1 MNQAQPERETRKI
14 SIDEV
19 RDRIA
24 KNQDVTLV
32 DSRSAGAWGE
42 SNVKAKGAV
51 RIPPDNIDR
60 YVQGVSPDEF
70 IVVYCT

>member
-42 SNVKAKGAV
+42 SNVKAMGAV